1 MSANRKQP
9 KTTLKPTGGVT
20 DFASQYKAIISDKEK
35 LIDSAKYFM
44 RMRKSHLTEVL
55 SSYDEFVDDISYEQ
69 AAIILN
75 EFLSPTCSLLEFE
88 YRNLTKAGRDES
100 ESETSGPPE
109 EPNEIW
115 QKQILGR
122 VLTHE
127 RHATFITLP
136 ANASHMFEEEPKK
149 VDKSKEERVNDRKN
163 NGESSS
169 DCQTSLLE
177 IFTIYRKI
185 HWFIKNVDV
194 NEFTMSRFTRNDIRK
209 GINDFK
215 SSYEITSKAVTCLV
229 YLEIIEKLRTDPAN
243 TVDNVFAKCNRMM
256 LEERNG
262 EFSQETIDML
272 KCANL
277 FILKYYGGSDD
288 DTLFRRG
295 FGYLSTKLKA
305 LKENDKTH
313 PHILGVSACLASEEL
328 KIAQVYDF
336 LCGVY
341 DFSNFKL

>member
-88 YRNLTKAGRDES
+88 YRNLTK
-100 ESETSGPPE
+100 
-109 EPNEIW
+109 
-115 QKQILGR
+115 
-122 VLTHE
+122 
-127 RHATFITLP
+127 HATFITLP